1 VSHIGLGCTRPIA
14 GRAPVITPNLKEHN
28 HASAAVP
35 ERAMFWPSHWPLNT
49 ALHCSPLHSRTEAP
63 PSDRQFNSL
72 CAAQQLLDV
81 LAHVTLRQRYK
92 NTSGSVAHC
101 EYVLPVPPGA
111 AVFRLVIT
119 IGEKVIE
126 AKVLGTAAA
135 RHTFDTAV
143 QRGDGAYLLE
153 QSRHSS
159 DVFKVRAAGPTANVT
174 RL

>member
-1 VSHIGLGCTRPIA
+1 MRSPYCGSCPL
-14 GRAPVITPNLKEHN
+14 ITPISHGR
-28 HASAAVP
+28 HAQSCLLGRFGP
-35 ERAMFWPSHWPLNT
+35 QSYRT
-49 ALHCSPLHSRTEAP
+49 ALHCSPLHLHR
-63 PSDRQFNSL
+63 SDRQCNSL
-72 CAAQQLLDV
+72 CVAQQLLDV
-81 LAHVTLRQRYK
+81 LAHITLRQRYK

-101 EYVLPVPPGA
+101 EYVLPVPSGA

-126 AKVLGTAAA
+126 ARVLGTAAA

-159 DVFKVRAAGPTANVT
+159 DVFKVRAAGPMSHDSKRDVG
-174 RL
+174 RLTLTHSRAG